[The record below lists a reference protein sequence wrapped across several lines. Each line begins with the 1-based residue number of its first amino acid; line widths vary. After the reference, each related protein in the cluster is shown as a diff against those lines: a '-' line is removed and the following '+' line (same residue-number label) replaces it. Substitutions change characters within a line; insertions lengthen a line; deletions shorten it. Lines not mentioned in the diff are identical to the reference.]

1 MDDELPLAIID
12 IDGVVADVRHRLH
25 HITQRPKDWDSFFD
39 AASADPPHAEGI
51 GVVRKIAEGHEI
63 VYVTGRP
70 ERTRDA
76 TIEWLVRQGIGG
88 HRLVMRPAGDRR
100 PAAQVKVQLVRRLA
114 RGRQV
119 GIVVDDDAQVLAAMR
134 AAGYPT
140 FAADWEQRALAEAK
154 ALTAAQER
162 DGRT

>member
-25 HITQRPKDWDSFFD
+25 HITRRPKDWDSFFD
-39 AASADPPHAEGI
+39 AAVEDPPHAEGV

-63 VYVTGRP
+63 VFVTGRP

-76 TIEWLVRQGIGG
+76 TIDWLDRQGIGG
-88 HRLVMRPAGDRR
+88 HRVVMRPEGDRR

-114 RGRQV
+114 RGRRV

-140 FAADWEQRALAEAK
+140 FAADWERRALDEAR